1 MSSEGGRIQVIDE
14 ETCRKLLA
22 RRHFGRVALVDDQGP
37 VIFPV
42 NYVVDGRSIVFRTD
56 PGTKRSY
63 ATQGRPACFEI
74 DDVDTRRR
82 FGWSVVVRGR
92 LDEVMDDGGRER
104 LSGRLIEPYPG
115 GPKEHLVRLSCT
127 SISGRR
133 IPLPE
138 DAPEDGFER
147 AQVGHLWHGQDA
159 SDLLG

>member
-1 MSSEGGRIQVIDE
+1 VSEGGRIQEIDE

-22 RRHFGRVALVDDQGP
+22 RRHFGRVALVDDHGP
-37 VIFPV
+37 IIFPV
-42 NYVVDGRSIVFRTD
+42 NYAVDDGSIVFRTD
-56 PGTKRSY
+56 RGTKRS
-63 ATQGRPACFEI
+63 AAAEGRPACFEI

-82 FGWSVVVRGR
+82 FGWSVIVRGR

-104 LSGRLIEPYPG
+104 LSGKLIEPYPG

-133 IPLPE
+133 VPLPE
-138 DAPEDGFER
+138 DAPEDEFEG
-147 AQVGHLWHGQDA
+147 AQAGHLWRGQDA